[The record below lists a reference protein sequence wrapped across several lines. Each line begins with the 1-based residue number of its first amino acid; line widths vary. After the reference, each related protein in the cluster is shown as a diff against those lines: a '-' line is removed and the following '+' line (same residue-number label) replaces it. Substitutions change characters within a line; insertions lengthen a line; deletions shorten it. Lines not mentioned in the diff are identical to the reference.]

1 MKYFAS
7 ECFLSP
13 NYFGDLIKKETGITP
28 QEYIQNKIMD
38 LAKEE
43 LLGTEKSVNEIAY
56 GLGFQYSQ
64 HFNRYFKR
72 NTGLT
77 PTEYRKR

>member
-1 MKYFAS
+1 M
-7 ECFLSP
+7 
-13 NYFGDLIKKETGITP
+13 KKETGLSP
-28 QEYIQNKIMD
+28 QEHIQAKLIG

-43 LLGTEKSVNEIAY
+43 LLASERPVSEIAY

-72 NTGLT
+72 SVGMS
-77 PTEYRKR
+77 PTQYRKEAAI